1 MEQQALQFSSRTE
14 FEQQLR
20 ECFGRAR
27 SRLQWFD
34 PDFTLWGL
42 GTAAVEAELRRFLL
56 GKGELQLVAHQSAFL
71 AQRCPRF
78 LRLLK
83 DYSHAIECRATG
95 KNLRHL
101 TDSFCLADGRHLVR
115 RFHCDHLRGEASF
128 DKPDATTVSAERFA
142 GIWLESDPGLH
153 ASTTGL

>member
-1 MEQQALQFSSRTE
+1 MEQQALHFSSRTE

-20 ECFGRAR
+20 DCFGRAR
-27 SRLQWFD
+27 VRLQLFD
-34 PDFTLWGL
+34 PDFALWGL
-42 GTAAVEAELRRFLL
+42 GTAAVDAELRRFLL
-56 GKGELQLVAHQSAFL
+56 GKGELQLVAHNSDL
-71 AQRCPRF
+71 LERHCPRF

-83 DYSHAIECRATG
+83 DYGHAIECRGTG

-101 TDSFCLADGRHLVR
+101 SDSFCLADGRHLVR

-128 DKPDATTVSAERFA
+128 DAPDATTVSAERFA

-153 ASTTGL
+153 ASTIGL